1 MYKIFF
7 LITTISLFFFIKI
20 FSQNESVNT
29 NKELIKLI
37 KKETGGSSFVF
48 RNKIDKD
55 IGNVNF
61 NYLNKGLYAMF
72 EGTEGEKTL
81 NLMED
86 NSVKFTYPL
95 NEKITVVEIGFWKS
109 NDEGDIEL
117 VIFGNQ
123 FGSYDDVRNFI
134 FKVDF
139 DNKKIIS
146 SNYEKMIYGDGGLVF
161 YRK

>member
-1 MYKIFF
+1 MYKLFF
-7 LITTISLFFFIKI
+7 LIIIISLFFFIKI
-20 FSQNESVNT
+20 FSQNESVNK

-37 KKETGGSSFVF
+37 KKETGGASFVF
-48 RNKIDKD
+48 RKKITKD
-55 IGNVNF
+55 IGNTGF
-61 NYLNKGLYAMF
+61 NSLNKGLYVMF
-72 EGTEGEKTL
+72 EGTEGERTL
-81 NLMED
+81 NLLED
-86 NSVKFTYPL
+86 NSIKLTYPI
-95 NEKITVVEIGFWKS
+95 NEKITIIEIGFWKS